1 MQGKIR
7 VNFENSKVVNGKL
20 YITLL
25 KASQIKHKLL
35 QDNIEYDNSIVHPQI
50 GKCVQFTGPYAR
62 TKS

>member
-1 MQGKIR
+1 MQGIIR
-7 VNFENSKVVNGKL
+7 VNLENSKVVNGKL

-35 QDNIEYDNSIVHPQI
+35 LDKIEYDNSIVHPQI
-50 GKCVQFTGPYAR
+50 GKCVQFSGPYAR